1 MFLRSVK
8 TMQPKHLRALL
19 GVATALVIL
28 VSAVTVARRSDA
40 SDPPIDTIG
49 SNHLLASVAPNEPK
63 ATHHKLNVT
72 VDGSKTPHLIPD
84 DYAYHHLLAATA
96 ISGSHTPGQLLWI
109 RARIKRIGFSEFDA
123 ARFEAT
129 LSGIGLGDELRRISK
144 ERVALS
150 ARARDGDPI
159 AAKKLRELH
168 DWQQQL
174 IRDAKTRVIA
184 ALSPEGVALFKE
196 HIRDTVK
203 RHVKILSAEMNHT
216 GGEHATN
223 DTH

>member
-1 MFLRSVK
+1 
-8 TMQPKHLRALL
+8 MQPKHLRRLL
-19 GVATALVIL
+19 GVSTALIIL
-28 VSAVTVARRSDA
+28 VSAVIVARRSDA
-40 SDPPIDTIG
+40 SDPPIATIG
-49 SNHLLASVAPNEPK
+49 SKHVLASAASNKPK
-63 ATHHKLNVT
+63 ATHHKLSVT

-84 DYAYHHLLAATA
+84 EYAYHHLLAATA

-129 LSGIGLGDELRRISK
+129 LSGIGLGDELRRLSK

-150 ARARDGDPI
+150 AKARNGDPT

-168 DWQQQL
+168 DGQQQL
-174 IRDAKTRVIA
+174 TRDATARVIA
-184 ALSPEGVALFKE
+184 ALSPEGVVRFNE